1 MYLVPFSDHPFY
13 LWQALVQMHAL
24 QGQRARWL
32 VYCPTG
38 SPSPLLA
45 AIMRAGVADIAAW
58 PDWDRDRAYNPAM
71 KPWLVGKWLTASG

>member
-1 MYLVPFSDHPFY
+1 MILIPLSDHPFY

-45 AIMRAGVADIAAW
+45 AIMRAGGGGHHRMAGLGARQGVQPRHEAVAG
-58 PDWDRDRAYNPAM
+58 R
-71 KPWLVGKWLTASG
+71 